1 MKKAI
6 IIPNPYKQQSVDF
19 ALEASV
25 FLKENGYET
34 QILDN
39 DEATPWDDAEFAVV
53 MGGDGT
59 VLRAARRLYG
69 KNITLFGINFGNL
82 GYLTEVGPQNA
93 IDGLSKL
100 VSKDYK
106 TEKRIMIEG
115 EIIRDGKAV
124 FEFVGLNE
132 ACIFRSSLTHALSM
146 QVYINGKLTE
156 NIVGDGVIVATPT
169 GSTSYNFS
177 ASGPVLSPTSASMV
191 ITPVSP
197 KYFPRSS
204 IVIDGTENIEIKIS
218 WSRVSENGRASID
231 VDGHMRYS
239 LENGDTVRIKK
250 AQHHTLIAKVSD
262 TSFYQ
267 ILCHKLSKASPDIN
281 E

>member
-19 ALEASV
+19 ALEASE
-25 FLKENGYET
+25 FLNENGYET

-39 DEATPWDDAEFAVV
+39 DATPWDDAEFAIV

-69 KNITLFGINFGNL
+69 KSITLFGINFGNL
-82 GYLTEVGPQNA
+82 GYLTEVSAKNA
-93 IDGLSKL
+93 MDGLLRL
-100 VSKDYK
+100 VSNQYK
-106 TEKRIMIEG
+106 TEKRIMLEG
-115 EIIRDGKAV
+115 EVIRNGERA
-124 FEFVGLNE
+124 FEFIGLNE
-132 ACIFRSSLTHALSM
+132 ACIFRSSLTHALNLH
-146 QVYINGKLTE
+146 VYINGKLTE
-156 NIVGDGVIVATPT
+156 EIVGDGVIVATPT

-177 ASGPVLSPTSASMV
+177 ASGPVLSPTSSSMV

-197 KYFPRSS
+197 KFFPRSS
-204 IVIDGTENIEIKIS
+204 IVIDGTDEIEIEVDWTKIS
-218 WSRVSENGRASID
+218 EIGQASLDI
-231 VDGHMRYS
+231 DGHMRYS
-239 LENGDTVRIKK
+239 LENKDIIKIRK
-250 AQHHTLIAKVSD
+250 APYHTSIAKVSD

-267 ILCHKLSKASPDIN
+267 ILCKKLSKSTPETN